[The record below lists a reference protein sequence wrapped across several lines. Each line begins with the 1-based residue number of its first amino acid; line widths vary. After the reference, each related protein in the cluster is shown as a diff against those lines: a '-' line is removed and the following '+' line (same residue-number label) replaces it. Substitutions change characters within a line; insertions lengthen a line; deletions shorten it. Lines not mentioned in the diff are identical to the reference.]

1 MVGERRRLYYA
12 KRWSAPYHDCY
23 PWFITTH
30 AAYAAVIYSLD
41 PWLRGSGLWSIGIPV
56 QGCMQPWWPVC
67 DSF

>member
-41 PWLRGSGLWSIGIPV
+41 P
-56 QGCMQPWWPVC
+56 
-67 DSF
+67 